1 MSLTIKRQTD
11 KRVVHA
17 CTHNVADIPNG
28 VTICVAELT
37 PGAILKEGTAV
48 GKGAD
53 GMYHVIKTVAV
64 QEAVAAEG
72 TAVKVAKGGH
82 FKAGDAVMLAVG
94 GKAVKIASVDKT
106 ETTHDTLTLAEAI
119 GAIKE
124 GDTLQLAADAAE
136 EGAFKYQPKALTGD
150 HYDVE
155 AMTNRLAIAVT
166 IGQFKESVIPP
177 ITSDILNALKGIVL
191 I

>member
-1 MSLTIKRQTD
+1 MLTIKRKTD

-28 VTICVAELT
+28 VTICVSELV
-37 PGAILKEGTAV
+37 PGAVLQEGTAV

-53 GMYHVIKTVAV
+53 GLYHVIKTAAV
-64 QEAVAAEG
+64 RKAVAEAG
-72 TAVKVAKGGH
+72 TAVKVAKGAH

-94 GKAVKIASVDKT
+94 GKAVKIAAIDQSDAT
-106 ETTHDTLTLAEAI
+106 FDTLTLAEAI

-124 GDTLQLAADAAE
+124 GATLQLAADAAE
-136 EGAFKYQPKALTGD
+136 KGAFKYQPKALTGD

-155 AMTNRLAIAVT
+155 ALTNRFAVAVT

-177 ITSDILNALKGIVL
+177 ITSDILDALKGIVL